1 MCDYKYTLSKSSAS
15 GFELKSDDIGH
26 IYRVLNT
33 FICRDCKISKSQA
46 EMNFLRELSLNDEV
60 TIAQKDQ
67 TIIISKA
74 DKVCFALELN
84 E

>member
-1 MCDYKYTLSKSSAS
+1 
-15 GFELKSDDIGH
+15 
-26 IYRVLNT
+26 
-33 FICRDCKISKSQA
+33 
-46 EMNFLRELSLNDEV
+46 MNFLRELSLNDEV

>member
-1 MCDYKYTLSKSSAS
+1 MQLSDIDIVNHANNVKYLEWCLNALDSKYILRQKIK
-15 GFELKSDDIGH
+15 GF
-26 IYRVLNT
+26 
-33 FICRDCKISKSQA
+33 

-67 TIIISKA
+67 TIVIYKA
-74 DKVCFALELN
+74 DKTCFALELN